1 VILLSKCGTDIQVAT
16 QEAKSL
22 IGFTTDVADVAFP
35 FEVLIDCY
43 SQIFCLINRFQD
55 MIPVLYG
62 IPTLNL
68 TSTK

>member
-1 VILLSKCGTDIQVAT
+1 VVLFFNGGGTDIQVAT

-35 FEVLIDCY
+35 FEVLVDCY

-55 MIPVLYG
+55 MIQ
-62 IPTLNL
+62 T
-68 TSTK
+68 T